1 MWKNN
6 LILLVEDDQVDTM
19 TVKRALKDLNIENP
33 LHVAQDG
40 ETALDFLRNPKKEKP
55 GLVLLDI
62 NLPKMNGLEFLRITK
77 KTGEIKLIPV
87 VILTSSNTEQDLL
100 ECIELGVAGYVVKP
114 TDYQQFLDAM
124 KTIYEYWSLNEIPTT
139 R

>member
-1 MWKNN
+1 MRRNN

-33 LHVAQDG
+33 LHVAPDG
-40 ETALDFLRNPKKEKP
+40 EAALNFLRDPQKERP
-55 GLVLLDI
+55 GLLLLDI
-62 NLPKMNGLEFLRITK
+62 NLPKMNGLEFLRIAK
-77 KTGEIKLIPV
+77 ETGEIKLIPV

-124 KTIYEYWSLNEIPTT
+124 KTIYEYWSLNEIPDT